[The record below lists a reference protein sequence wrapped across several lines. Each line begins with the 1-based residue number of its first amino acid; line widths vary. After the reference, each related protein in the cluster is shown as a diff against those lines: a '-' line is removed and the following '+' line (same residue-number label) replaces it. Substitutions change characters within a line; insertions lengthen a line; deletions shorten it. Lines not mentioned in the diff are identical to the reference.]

1 MAIRGAI
8 MVPHPPLIIPEVG
21 GGQEKQIQAT
31 VDAYHKAAR
40 QAAAWKPETVVV
52 LSPHSAMYA
61 DYFHI
66 SPGKRAEGD
75 FGAFRA
81 PQVKISVNYDTGFV
95 KALCQEAQAR
105 DIPAGTLGERDR
117 RLDHGTMIPLWFLN
131 HYMQDYQ
138 VVRIGLSGL
147 PLSVHYQLG
156 QCILKTAQLLDRRVA
171 VIGSGDLSHRLKAE
185 GPYGFAKEGPQ
196 YDERIMEAMGSACFD
211 RLFDFLEEFCEKAA
225 ECGHRSF
232 VVLAGTL
239 DLQAVKAQ
247 RLSHEGTFG
256 VGYGVC
262 TYETKGSDPK
272 RNFLQQYEEK
282 TKAQVRACREKEDA
296 YVCLARQAVE
306 TYVRSGKRTL
316 LPEDLPQEM
325 TAGRA
330 GVFVS
335 IKEEGRLRGCIGTIS
350 PVQDCIAREIVENGI
365 SAASR
370 DPRFD
375 SIQPEEL
382 DKLIYS
388 VDVLGETEK
397 IDSADQLDVKRYG
410 VVVKKGEKRGLLLPN
425 LEGVDTPEQ
434 QIAIAKKKA
443 GIPLWEQQVRMER
456 FEVVRHF

>member
-1 MAIRGAI
+1 M
-8 MVPHPPLIIPEVG
+8 
-21 GGQEKQIQAT
+21 
-31 VDAYHKAAR
+31 
-40 QAAAWKPETVVV
+40 
-52 LSPHSAMYA
+52 
-61 DYFHI
+61 
-66 SPGKRAEGD
+66 
-75 FGAFRA
+75 
-81 PQVKISVNYDTGFV
+81 
-95 KALCQEAQAR
+95 
-105 DIPAGTLGERDR
+105 
-117 RLDHGTMIPLWFLN
+117 
-131 HYMQDYQ
+131 
-138 VVRIGLSGL
+138 
-147 PLSVHYQLG
+147 
-156 QCILKTAQLLDRRVA
+156 
-171 VIGSGDLSHRLKAE
+171 
-185 GPYGFAKEGPQ
+185 
-196 YDERIMEAMGSACFD
+196 
-211 RLFDFLEEFCEKAA
+211 
-225 ECGHRSF
+225 
-232 VVLAGTL
+232 
-239 DLQAVKAQ
+239 
-247 RLSHEGTFG
+247 
-256 VGYGVC
+256 
-262 TYETKGSDPK
+262 
-272 RNFLQQYEEK
+272 
-282 TKAQVRACREKEDA
+282 
-296 YVCLARQAVE
+296 CLARQAVE

-410 VVVKKGEKRGLLLPN
+410 VVVKKGEKKGLLLPN

-443 GIPLWEQQVRMER
+443 GIPLWERQVHMER